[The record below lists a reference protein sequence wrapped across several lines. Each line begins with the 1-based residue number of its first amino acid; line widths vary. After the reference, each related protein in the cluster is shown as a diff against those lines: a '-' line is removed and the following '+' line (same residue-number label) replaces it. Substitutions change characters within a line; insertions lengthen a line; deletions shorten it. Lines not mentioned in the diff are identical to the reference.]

1 MRERGPLLTTA
12 AVLFAILGISNLL
25 KPFQVLGGET
35 GFVLFGE
42 RLTGTANAIAGPAF
56 GVLLLV
62 YAAGL
67 WGMRRWALPLAWAYA
82 AYVVANLILFMVR
95 TPQEPGAGRMLFG
108 LVYAAVALGVS
119 IGTALLLRRRRD
131 ELV

>member
-12 AVLFAILGISNLL
+12 AVLFAILAISNLL
-25 KPFQVLGGET
+25 KPFQILGGET

-42 RLTGTANAIAGPAF
+42 RLTGTANTIAGPAF
-56 GVLLLV
+56 GVALLV

-82 AYVVANLILFMVR
+82 AYVLANLVLFLVR
-95 TPQEPGAGRMLFG
+95 TPQEPGAGRVVFG
-108 LVYAAVALGVS
+108 VVYAVVALGVS
-119 IGTALLLRRRRD
+119 VGTALVLSRRRS
-131 ELV
+131 ELT